1 METLGNQLK
10 QLEEEIK
17 ADETGKME
25 FERLLA
31 QVGSTGSS
39 PRDENSDNPYNK
51 IHLFEKL
58 QQSPDGNHNAL
69 WLRARSML
77 YRTYTYP

>member
-17 ADETGKME
+17 ADEAGKME

-31 QVGSTGSS
+31 QVGWTGSS
-39 PRDENSDNPYNK
+39 PRDDNSDFTCTN
-51 IHLFEKL
+51 
-58 QQSPDGNHNAL
+58 
-69 WLRARSML
+69 LRFF
-77 YRTYTYP
+77 